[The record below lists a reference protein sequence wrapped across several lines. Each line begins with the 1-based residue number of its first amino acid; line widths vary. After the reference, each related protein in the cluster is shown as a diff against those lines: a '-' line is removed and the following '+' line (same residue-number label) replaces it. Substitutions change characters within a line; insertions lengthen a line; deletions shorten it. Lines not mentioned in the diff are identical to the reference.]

1 MSRNI
6 SSMIAEVRSQTSE
19 VRSVVDRLRNA
30 NRRLT
35 GATGETPTKLS
46 DARDGNNLKASIQ
59 PPLLEDLNSE
69 LEQLNAATA
78 DLRNEV
84 NFLEGIS
91 ETGAAQEAAGY
102 AKQADVGYAVKGD
115 SYTR

>member
-19 VRSVVDRLRNA
+19 VRSFVDRLRAA
-30 NRRLT
+30 NRHLT
-35 GATGETPTKLS
+35 GQTGETPPKLS
-46 DARDGNNLKASIQ
+46 DAREGGTKTSMQ

-91 ETGAAQEAAGY
+91 ETGAPQE
-102 AKQADVGYAVKGD
+102 VGYATKGD
-115 SYTR
+115 TYTR